1 MSNHTPGPWRW
12 EINLHGKSLHL
23 VGGRQ
28 LFDLTVMDF
37 DRWGM
42 NRATPVVRDLSRDG
56 MNRLYKIHERKDWIK
71 PFPGREHHADWCA
84 DVVHADMRL
93 IAAAPVMFTTLEMIA
108 SGKFDAPY
116 CQELARAAI
125 EGLA

>member
-12 EINLHGKSLHL
+12 EINLHGKDLHL
-23 VGGRQ
+23 VGGKPQ
-28 LFDLTVMDF
+28 FDLTVMDF
-37 DRWGM
+37 DRRGM
-42 NRATPVVRDLSRDG
+42 NRATAVVRDLSHDG
-56 MNRLYKIHERKDWIK
+56 MNVLYKIHERKDWIK

-93 IAAAPVMFTTLEMIA
+93 IAAAPVMFTALEMIA

-116 CQELARAAI
+116 CQELARGAI